1 MEDNSLAALIDDKL
15 VTNHPHTMMDTTR
28 PKSPLKHPPADSD
41 GDVDGDSDDNDDND
55 FEYGD
60 GDGDDGGDDDIE
72 TIKVE

>member
-1 MEDNSLAALIDDKL
+1 MEDNSLAALINDKL

-41 GDVDGDSDDNDDND
+41 GDVDDNDDND